1 MHAKPLRSYMD
12 ELSKYM
18 DAFTS
23 AAGKPQRLALV
34 GDRVYWTQGKQQEL
48 FSAPANAAGE
58 VVHVI
63 ASDKPKAESSNSSH
77 EEEKLTKEEEMLRE
91 RLRSRTTGI
100 SAFRVRQRD
109 GAVFYTSGVDVYLY
123 YQSGPRAGK
132 APLKI
137 FDYLSAQDKAHF
149 QAMGAKP
156 HLFVE
161 PVKSF
166 DASHPSD
173 YSVVTFV
180 NNNNVYKATI
190 TEQPA
195 DEATPLII
203 TVQQITHI
211 GDDLHQCG
219 VADYI
224 IQEEFDRYTGHYATD
239 RYVVFSYTESTHM
252 RSVALLKSVGSPEV
266 PATEPATTSYET
278 DVEEMPYSR
287 VGDPNART
295 TLVVHDATT
304 GQMRLLPEAALR
316 KVAPWTKY
324 ILRFGFKDPETLY
337 VSVIDRV
344 QEQYAI
350 FSCPIAALPVIAKEE
365 DLRTLYR
372 DTDSKTMAN
381 ITGDAALPEL
391 HLEWEQRVDFAW
403 VDCQPGAPM
412 QYGAEYDVLCRHAAE
427 TPTAHYHLYAR
438 PCKVPG
444 LEAWKPLTAGAWN
457 VRPGQQQIDSGRIY
471 FLANAEGRLKQ
482 TLYSI
487 PLSFEHAPHTADTLT
502 RLTPLNEYVYSYC
515 VKGNHLFYVSSTPTT
530 PAKLYAT
537 NISAP
542 QQRAEVAVPSWVP
555 PVAECGDA
563 AATADPTKFF
573 AGLPVVVPRVVTVT
587 SRRGVPLS
595 AAVFVSPSAPQDAP
609 GPLAL
614 YIYGGP
620 HVQLVY
626 DDDYDSLCKAP
637 VQVLLQHGVS
647 VAVVDNQMSNANGL
661 RDMSVCKKRMGSFE
675 TDDYVDVTKYL
686 CTATPEESGLP
697 ASFKVDAKRVAVF
710 GWSYGGYATLLAMC
724 QAADVFKIGFA
735 GAPVGDWKLY
745 DTGYTERYM
754 GTLYED
760 CDNAARKLNEAYMT
774 STIGH
779 YAAGFPEECNRL
791 YIAHGLLDEN
801 VHFGNS
807 CHVVKALIEHA
818 KPYSMLVYPGERHGL
833 RQNRQSRLHHDALLV
848 KTLEEQL

>member
-1 MHAKPLRSYMD
+1 MPAKPLKSYME

-23 AAGKPQRLALV
+23 AAGKPQRVDVV

-48 FSAPANAAGE
+48 FSAPVSAGAGE
-58 VVHVI
+58 VVRVI
-63 ASDKPKAESSNSSH
+63 ASEKAKEDNGA

-91 RLRSRTTGI
+91 RLRTRTTGI
-100 SAFRVRQRD
+100 SSFRVRESD
-109 GAVFYTSGVDVYLY
+109 GAVFYTSGVDVYVY
-123 YQSGPRAGK
+123 YQHGPRAGK
-132 APLKI
+132 APIKI
-137 FDYLSAQDKAHF
+137 FDYLSEEDKAHF
-149 QAMGAKP
+149 QAMGGKP
-156 HLFVE
+156 NLFVE
-161 PVKSF
+161 PIKSF

-190 TEQPA
+190 TERPA
-195 DEATPLII
+195 DEAAPLSVA
-203 TVQQITHI
+203 VQQITHI

-224 IQEEFDRYTGHYATD
+224 IQEEFARYTGHYATD
-239 RYVVFSYTESTHM
+239 RYVVFSYIESTHM
-252 RSVALLKSVGSPEV
+252 RSVALLKSVGSPDV
-266 PATEPATTSYET
+266 PPEEPAKPSYAT

-295 TLVVHDATT
+295 TLVVYDGETK
-304 GQMRLLPEAALR
+304 QMRLLPEAALR
-316 KVAPWTKY
+316 NVAPWTEY
-324 ILRFGFKDPETLY
+324 ILRFGFKDAETLY

-344 QEQYAI
+344 QEQYTVL
-350 FSCPIAALPVIAKEE
+350 SCPISALPVIGSEE
-365 DLRTLYR
+365 DLRALYR
-372 DTDSKTMAN
+372 EKDCKTVAN
-381 ITGDAALPEL
+381 IVGDAAVPPLRV
-391 HLEWEQRVDFAW
+391 EWAQRIDFAW
-403 VDCQPGAPM
+403 VECQAGAPM
-412 QYGAEYDVLCRHAAE
+412 HYGREYDVLCRHAAE
-427 TPTAHYHLYAR
+427 TATAHYHLYAR
-438 PCKVPG
+438 PARAAG
-444 LEAWKPLTAGAWN
+444 ADAWRPLTAGAWN
-457 VRPGQQQIDSGRIY
+457 VRAGLQQIDDNRVY

-482 TLYSI
+482 VLYAI
-487 PLSFEHAPHTADTLT
+487 PLSLEQAPHTAENLA
-502 RLTPLNEYVYSYC
+502 RLTPLNEYVYSYR
-515 VKGNHLFYVSSTPTT
+515 VKGDHFFYVSSTPST
-530 PAKLYAT
+530 PAKLYAARVST
-537 NISAP
+537 P
-542 QQRAEVAVPSWVP
+542 EQRREIVVPSWVP
-555 PVAECGDA
+555 AVKGCDP
-563 AATADPTKFF
+563 AATADTTRYF
-573 AGLPVVVPRVVTVT
+573 AGLPIVTPHVVTVT

-595 AAVFVSPSAPQDAP
+595 ASVFVAPSAPKGVP
-609 GPLAL
+609 GPLAVS
-614 YIYGGP
+614 IYGGP

-626 DDDYDSLCKAP
+626 GDDYDSICKAP
-637 VQVLLQHGVS
+637 VQVLLQHGIS

-661 RDMSVCKKRMGSFE
+661 RDMSICKKNMGSFE
-675 TDDYVDVTKYL
+675 TDDYVDVTNYL
-686 CTATPEESGLP
+686 CSSTPAESGLP
-697 ASFKVDAKRVAVF
+697 ESFKVDARRVAIF

-760 CDNAARKLNEAYMT
+760 GEDGTRKVNAAYMT

-801 VHFGNS
+801 VHFANS

-818 KPYSMLVYPGERHGL
+818 KPYNMLVYPGERHAL

>member
-1 MHAKPLRSYMD
+1 MPVKPLKSYMD

-23 AAGKPQRLALV
+23 AAGKPQRLAIV

-48 FSAPANAAGE
+48 FSAP
-58 VVHVI
+58 VVASGAEQVVRVI
-63 ASDKPKAESSNSSH
+63 ASEKPQSQQQQEDGDNKEA
-77 EEEKLTKEEEMLRE
+77 KLTKEEEMLRE

-100 SAFRVRQRD
+100 SVFRVRERD
-109 GAVFYTSGVDVYLY
+109 GAVFYTSGVDVYVY
-123 YQSGPRAGK
+123 YQNGPRAGK

-137 FDYLSAQDKAHF
+137 FDYLTAEDKAHF

-156 HLFVE
+156 NLFVQ
-161 PVKSF
+161 PIQSF

-190 TEQPA
+190 TENPS
-195 DEATPLII
+195 DEAAPLSIA
-203 TVQQITHI
+203 VEQITHI

-224 IQEEFDRYTGHYATD
+224 IQEEFARYTGHYATA
-239 RYVVFSYTESTHM
+239 RYVVFSYIESTHM

-266 PATEPATTSYET
+266 PAVEPARPSYET
-278 DVEEMPYSR
+278 DMEEMPYSR

-295 TLVVHDATT
+295 TLVVCDTT
-304 GQMRLLPEAALR
+304 TKQLRLLPEAAIH
-316 KVAPWTKY
+316 KVAPWTEY
-324 ILRFGFKDPETLY
+324 ILRFGFKDEETLY
-337 VSVIDRV
+337 VSVIDRA
-344 QEQYAI
+344 QEQYAVL
-350 FSCPIAALPVIAKEE
+350 SCPIAALPAILKEE
-365 DLRTLYR
+365 DLKALYS
-372 DTDSKTMAN
+372 DKDSKTMAN
-381 ITGDAALPEL
+381 VTGDAAVPEL
-391 HLEWEQRVDFAW
+391 HVEWEQRVDFAW
-403 VDCQPGAPM
+403 VECQPGAPLY
-412 QYGAEYDVLCRHAAE
+412 YGKEYDVLCRHAAE
-427 TPTAHYHLYAR
+427 TETSHYHLYAR
-438 PCKVPG
+438 PSKVAG
-444 LEAWKPLTAGAWN
+444 VEAWKPLTAGAWN
-457 VRPGQQQIDSGRIY
+457 VRPGQQHIDDNHVY
-471 FLANAEGRLKQ
+471 FLSNAEGRLKQ
-482 TLYSI
+482 VLYVV
-487 PLSFEHAPHTADTLT
+487 PLSLKDAPYTAEKLV
-502 RLTPLNEYVYSYC
+502 RLTPLNEYVYCYC
-515 VKGNHLFYVSSTPTT
+515 VKGDYLFYVSSTPTT
-530 PAKLYAT
+530 PARLYAALV
-537 NISAP
+537 SAP
-542 QQRAEVAVPSWVP
+542 EQRREVAVPSWVP
-555 PVAECGDA
+555 AVQACEPA
-563 AATADPTKFF
+563 AMDDTSKFF
-573 AGLPVVVPRVVTVT
+573 AGLPIVTPHVVTVT

-595 AAVFVSPSAPQDAP
+595 AAVFVSPSARKDVP
-609 GPLAL
+609 GPLAVF
-614 YIYGGP
+614 IYGGP

-626 DDDYDSLCKAP
+626 DDDYDSMCKAP
-637 VQVLLQHGVS
+637 VQVLLQHGIS

-661 RDMSVCKKRMGSFE
+661 RDMSICKKNMGSFE
-675 TDDYVDVTKYL
+675 THDYVDVTKYL
-686 CTATPEESGLP
+686 CSATPAESGLP
-697 ASFKVDAKRVAVF
+697 ESFKVDASRVAIF

-754 GTLYED
+754 GTLYE
-760 CDNAARKLNEAYMT
+760 NGRVNEAYMT

-818 KPYSMLVYPGERHGL
+818 KPYNMLVYPGERHGL